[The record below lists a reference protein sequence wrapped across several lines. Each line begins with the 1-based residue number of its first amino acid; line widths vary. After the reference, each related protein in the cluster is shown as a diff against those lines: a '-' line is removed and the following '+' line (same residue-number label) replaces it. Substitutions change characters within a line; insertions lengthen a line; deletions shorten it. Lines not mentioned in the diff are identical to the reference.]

1 MHRCLYHA
9 LLGALQHV
17 GRAAGHNH
25 ATLKRAI
32 MEHMYTHRA
41 VDQHFVEAIGS
52 YKDGRSYPY
61 DVSEHRTLERRIA
74 ADYRA
79 TPFGCCG
86 YDGPSAERANYVED
100 RFTTMERY
108 IEAGPVSFALCF
120 MRL

>member
-1 MHRCLYHA
+1 M
-9 LLGALQHV
+9 

-61 DVSEHRTLERRIA
+61 DVSEHSTLERRIA

-86 YDGPSAERANYVED
+86 YDGPSAERATYVED